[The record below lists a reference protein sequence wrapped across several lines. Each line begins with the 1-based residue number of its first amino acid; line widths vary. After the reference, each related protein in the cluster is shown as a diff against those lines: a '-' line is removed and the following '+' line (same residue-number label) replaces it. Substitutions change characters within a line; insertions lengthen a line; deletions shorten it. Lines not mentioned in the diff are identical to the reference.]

1 MTKTTEFPLYLM
13 ELFSF
18 DIFGSQK
25 VVGEETV
32 VNKGLISKKELY
44 QPIKIHLKRL
54 GNKLMEED
62 KVFKEQMQSLRD
74 EFFDKQDDGSLKL
87 KEEFTSEDVNKK
99 ARELQE
105 TKIPIEHFD
114 FQLED
119 FNFQGDEVYE
129 IIDFLTKEKEG
140 N

>member
-1 MTKTTEFPLYLM
+1 MTRKTEFPLYLM
-13 ELFSF
+13 EIFTF

-25 VVGEETV
+25 KVGEETTL
-32 VNKGLISKKELY
+32 NKGLLQKDLM

-62 KVFKEQMQSLRD
+62 KLFKEQMTSLR
-74 EFFDKQDDGSLKL
+74 EEYFNKEGEQLVL
-87 KEEFTSEDVNKK
+87 KEGFSIEDINKK
-99 ARELQE
+99 AIELSN
-105 TKIPIEHFD
+105 TKIEIEHFD

-119 FNFQGDEVYE
+119 FNFRGDEVYE
-129 IIDFLTKEKEG
+129 IIDFITKEKEG